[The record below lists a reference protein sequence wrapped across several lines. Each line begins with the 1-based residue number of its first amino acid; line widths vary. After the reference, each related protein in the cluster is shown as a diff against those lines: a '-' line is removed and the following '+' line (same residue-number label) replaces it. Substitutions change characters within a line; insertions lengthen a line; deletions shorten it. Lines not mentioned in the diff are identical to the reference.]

1 MSRRPECSLFSWFS
15 LGGNSIPNQTSP
27 VVMPN
32 WEYEIAARQQGYR
45 VIAGIDEA
53 GRGPLAGPVSAAAV
67 VLPEGYVVEGLNDSK
82 KLTEKARERIYA
94 QLMASEDVLWGHSF
108 GEPAEIDEVN
118 ILRANDA
125 AMARA
130 VAQIPAV
137 DYVLIDGRPVKNF
150 PLPSEGIIKG
160 DSKSLSIAA
169 ASIIAKVKRDHEMVR
184 YDAEYPEYGFAKHK
198 GYGTVAHREALKKF
212 GPCPIHRRS
221 FAPVA
226 EAARLFG
233 QG

>member
-1 MSRRPECSLFSWFS
+1 
-15 LGGNSIPNQTSP
+15 
-27 VVMPN
+27 MPN